1 MQIGTKD
8 TCEAKQSELDTED
21 EESVALKQDGKENV
35 APKQDR
41 KENAAPKQDGK
52 ENLASKQEGKDNVPK
67 KRRRKRIPKVCGI
80 RNNNSTLLMFCRM
93 MKSQKLKGQVDLGR
107 KKRYCCLL
115 L

>member
-21 EESVALKQDGKENV
+21 EESVALKQDRKENV

-41 KENAAPKQDGK
+41 K